1 MSTPH
6 VRYEVSD
13 GIATITIDRPE
24 KRNALSYA
32 MYDAI
37 RDHTLEADA
46 DPAVRAIIL
55 TGVPGQFCAGTDLT
69 ELRPVEEGTSAHDR
83 DGHTDGRHW
92 YFWEATTPVIVAIDG
107 PAAGLGVEL
116 STQADFRIASTRARF
131 SWIFVQ
137 RGLIP
142 DTGAGTWLLPDL
154 VGPQQAKRLVFSG
167 EFIDAE
173 EAKRIGFVMDV
184 VEPENLMAEARELA
198 AKISTGSPFAIGRAK
213 SLLNWSTSRTR
224 DQHLEQHIA
233 ALTEC
238 QLSQDHKEGVAAF
251 LERRPARFT
260 GR

>member
-1 MSTPH
+1 MTSPH
-6 VRYEVSD
+6 VHYEVAD
-13 GIATITIDRPE
+13 GVATITIDRPE
-24 KRNALSYA
+24 KRNALNYA

-37 RDHTLEADA
+37 RDHTAEADA

-69 ELRPVEEGTSAHDR
+69 ELRDVEPGTKAEDR
-83 DGHTDGRHW
+83 EGHTDGRHW
-92 YFWEATTPVIVAIDG
+92 YLWESSTPVIVAVDG

-142 DTGAGTWLLPDL
+142 DTGAGTFLLPDL

-184 VEPENLMAEARELA
+184 VEPEDLLPAARELA
-198 AKISTGSPFAIGRAK
+198 ARISTGSPFAISRAK
-213 SLLNWSTSRTR
+213 SLLNWSSSRTR
-224 DQHLEQHIA
+224 DEHLARHIE

-238 QLSQDHKEGVAAF
+238 QLSKDHQEGVAAF
-251 LERRPARFT
+251 LERRSAVFT

>member
-1 MSTPH
+1 MTSPH
-6 VRYEVSD
+6 VHYEVED
-13 GIATITIDRPE
+13 GVAIITIDRPE
-24 KRNALSYA
+24 KRNALNYA

-92 YFWEATTPVIVAIDG
+92 YFWEATTPVIVAVDG

-173 EAKRIGFVMDV
+173 EAQRIGFVMDV
-184 VEPENLMAEARELA
+184 VEPENLLAAARELA
-198 AKISTGSPFAIGRAK
+198 AKVSTGSPFAIARAK

-224 DQHLEQHIA
+224 DEHLEHHIE

-238 QLSQDHKEGVAAF
+238 QLSQDHAEGVAAF
-251 LERRPARFT
+251 LERRPAHFT